1 MLATAGRRRTLS
13 NISFTVRS
21 EGMCKGSN
29 VDFVLSK
36 LKTYS
41 EEKEK
46 ISVQTVKNMQNDKH
60 VNVDRVLIG

>member
-1 MLATAGRRRTLS
+1 
-13 NISFTVRS
+13 
-21 EGMCKGSN
+21 MCKGSN